1 MHILY
6 TSNLYPPA
14 IGGSQILMHSLA
26 KAISGM
32 GCRVSAITL
41 TSRYRTDWLRLSTIA
56 TEGQRN
62 YTYEG
67 IPVSQ
72 IGFSRRTRLLL
83 LPWALAYYAFMKPA
97 VRAISR
103 HMLPFFEDLPC
114 CPSLVHATRNG
125 REFLARAS
133 LISRIS
139 TGSRL
144 P

>member
-14 IGGSQILMHSLA
+14 IGGSQIQMHSLA

-32 GCRVSAITL
+32 GCKVSVITL

-83 LPWALAYYAFMKPA
+83 LPWALAYYALMKPA

-103 HMLPFFEDLPC
+103 RMSPFFESLPC
-114 CPSLVHATRNG
+114 LPSLVHATRNG

-133 LISRIS
+133 LEFRA
-139 TGSRL
+139 
-144 P
+144 